1 MNKYSWIDTTKNN
14 LFKSYF
20 RFKSKLVPGFTLA
33 ALVPTKLLDVEG
45 LTLHLSTLDF
55 LGGTEYSSSRF
66 SLRTDLQFVDGLN
79 RSIFSSSSPT
89 SSSMFCERSS
99 VSTSE
104 DGVLSTIAGI
114 VISSNGELG
123 RVESG
128 VVDTD
133 P

>member
-1 MNKYSWIDTTKNN
+1 MI
-14 LFKSYF
+14 YF

-33 ALVPTKLLDVEG
+33 ALVPTELLDVEG
-45 LTLHLSTLDF
+45 LPLHLSTLDF
-55 LGGTEYSSSRF
+55 LEGTEYSSSRF
-66 SLRTDLQFVDGLN
+66 SLRTDLQFVDGFN

-89 SSSMFCERSS
+89 SSSMFCARSS
-99 VSTSE
+99 VSTSD

-128 VVDTD
+128 VVVTD

>member
-1 MNKYSWIDTTKNN
+1 
-14 LFKSYF
+14 
-20 RFKSKLVPGFTLA
+20 
-33 ALVPTKLLDVEG
+33 
-45 LTLHLSTLDF
+45 
-55 LGGTEYSSSRF
+55 
-66 SLRTDLQFVDGLN
+66 
-79 RSIFSSSSPT
+79 
-89 SSSMFCERSS
+89 MFCERSS

-133 P
+133 PWWKKSKQKSIRIKNLLLFVIYHKNLIKIASK